1 MEFEH
6 SAEIW
11 RDFPELVAGV
21 VFADVITPD
30 AAAGDSVAKFT
41 AVARSR
47 LADATESEL
56 PEIRAWRSAFSR
68 MGLKPTQYRCASEAL
83 LRRIRKDGALPGLH
97 PLVDVCNAV
106 SAAFAIPVAVFDLG
120 KVTGRLDVRYAG
132 GDEDYLTFSGETEHP
147 GPHEVIF
154 ADQAGH
160 VHARR
165 WTNRQSGLSAV
176 QGSTATVLIV
186 TEAMHES
193 ASSDVPELIAAVADE
208 LKALWPVVPVTAVLS
223 EAAPRFTLAVRD
235 PGHSG
240 NEQPRSGS
248 SATLGCD
255 TRES

>member
-21 VFADVITPD
+21 VFADGITPD

-47 LADATESEL
+47 LADAIESEL

-83 LRRIRKDGALPGLH
+83 LRRIRKDGAIPGLH
-97 PLVDVCNAV
+97 PLIDVCNAV
-106 SAAFAIPVAVFDLG
+106 SAAFAIPVAVFDLD
-120 KVTGRLDVRYAG
+120 KVAGHLEVRYAD

-154 ADQAGH
+154 ADQAEH

-176 QGSTATVLIV
+176 QRSTTTVLIV
-186 TEAMHES
+186 AEAMHES
-193 ASSDVPELIAAVADE
+193 ASSDVPELLAAVADE
-208 LKALWPVVPVTAVLS
+208 LKALWSVAPVTAVLS
-223 EAAPRFTLAVRD
+223 QAAPRFTFAW
-235 PGHSG
+235 
-240 NEQPRSGS
+240 
-248 SATLGCD
+248 
-255 TRES
+255 

>member
-1 MEFEH
+1 M
-6 SAEIW
+6 
-11 RDFPELVAGV
+11 
-21 VFADVITPD
+21 
-30 AAAGDSVAKFT
+30 
-41 AVARSR
+41 
-47 LADATESEL
+47 
-56 PEIRAWRSAFSR
+56 
-68 MGLKPTQYRCASEAL
+68 
-83 LRRIRKDGALPGLH
+83 
-97 PLVDVCNAV
+97 
-106 SAAFAIPVAVFDLG
+106 
-120 KVTGRLDVRYAG
+120 
-132 GDEDYLTFSGETEHP
+132 
-147 GPHEVIF
+147 
-154 ADQAGH
+154 
-160 VHARR
+160 
-165 WTNRQSGLSAV
+165 

>member
-1 MEFEH
+1 MLMQFQH
-6 SAEIW
+6 SGEIW

-21 VFADVITPD
+21 VFADEITPD
-30 AAAGDSVAKFT
+30 AAAGDRAAKFT
-41 AVARSR
+41 AIARSR

-56 PEIRAWRSAFSR
+56 PEIRAWRRAFTR

-83 LRRIRKDGALPGLH
+83 LRRIRKDGAVPGLH

-106 SAAFAIPVAVFDLG
+106 SAAFAIPVAVFDLD
-120 KVTGRLDVRYAG
+120 KVTGRLDVRYAD

-186 TEAMHES
+186 AEAMHES
-193 ASSDVPELIAAVADE
+193 AASDVPELIAAVADE
-208 LKALWPVVPVTAVLS
+208 LKAIWPVVPVTAVLS
-223 EAAPRFTLAVRD
+223 QAAFTFAW
-235 PGHSG
+235 
-240 NEQPRSGS
+240 
-248 SATLGCD
+248 
-255 TRES
+255 

>member
-6 SAEIW
+6 SGEIW

-21 VFADVITPD
+21 VFAGGITPD
-30 AAAGDSVAKFT
+30 APADDSVARFT
-41 AVARSR
+41 AIARSR
-47 LADATESEL
+47 LAHATESEL

-83 LRRIRKDGALPGLH
+83 LRRFRKEDSLPQLH
-97 PLVDVCNAV
+97 PLVDLCNAA
-106 SAAFAIPVAVFDLG
+106 SAAFAIPVAVFDLD
-120 KVTGRLDVRYAG
+120 KITGHLAVRYAG

-176 QGSTATVLIV
+176 QDSTATVLIV
-186 TEAMHES
+186 AEAMHES
-193 ASSDVPELIAAVADE
+193 ASSDVPELITAVADE
-208 LKALWPVVPVTAVLS
+208 LKALWSVVPVTAALS
-223 EAAPRFTLAVRD
+223 QAAPRFTF
-235 PGHSG
+235 G
-240 NEQPRSGS
+240 
-248 SATLGCD
+248 
-255 TRES
+255 